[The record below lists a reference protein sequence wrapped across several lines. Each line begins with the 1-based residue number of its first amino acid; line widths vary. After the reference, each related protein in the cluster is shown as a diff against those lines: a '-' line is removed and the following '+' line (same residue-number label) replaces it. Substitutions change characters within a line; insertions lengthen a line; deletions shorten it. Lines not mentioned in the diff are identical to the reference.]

1 MKFSSNQILVRKAL
15 SPFWAIKYH
24 RRVTANRC
32 FRSRLGISLRMTSY
46 MAIFVSPS
54 IRKTI
59 GQTRQLRRS
68 VIGRMERKI
77 MVCRPVG
84 VPYTCDWVD
93 EWKMQ
98 CRRHRQQLITAAYVY
113 HAVSSNENAKKKK
126 RLENVCM
133 KDFLEPPSSHF
144 LRRNGASDRRL
155 WSKTFGT
162 YNTRIR
168 VIIRFF
174 F

>member
-1 MKFSSNQILVRKAL
+1 MFVDRIKILVRKSL
-15 SPFWAIKYH
+15 SSFRAIKYP
-24 RRVTANRC
+24 RQVTANRY
-32 FRSRLGISLRMTSY
+32 FRSRFGISLRMTSY

-68 VIGRMERKI
+68 VIGRIERKI

-98 CRRHRQQLITAAYVY
+98 CRRHRQQLIMAAYVY
-113 HAVSSNENAKKKK
+113 HAVSSSENAKKKK
-126 RLENVCM
+126 MGKCLHERL
-133 KDFLEPPSSHF
+133 LEPPP
-144 LRRNGASDRRL
+144 LRRNEASDRRL
-155 WSKTFGT
+155 WSKTFRT
-162 YNTRIR
+162 NNTRIR
-168 VIIRFF
+168 VILHFF